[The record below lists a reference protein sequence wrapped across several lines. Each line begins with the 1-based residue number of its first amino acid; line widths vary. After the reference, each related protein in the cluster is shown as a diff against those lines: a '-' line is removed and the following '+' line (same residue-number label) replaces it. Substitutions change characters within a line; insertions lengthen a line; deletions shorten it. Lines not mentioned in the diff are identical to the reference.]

1 MKNSLIKTRNVKKFI
16 SLMDNLQ
23 KAPSNVS
30 KMALV
35 YGAFGLGKSQTIMWW
50 VTNNDAIYV
59 RCNHNISPRW
69 LLSEIVKEL
78 DEVPCYTSQ
87 RLFEQIE
94 EKLKYNP
101 KILVVDEIDYLF
113 SNKHTIETLRDIHDK
128 LGIPVLLVGMEL
140 ADKKLQKYGHI
151 NDRIFAKLKFEKL
164 SKEDFKEII
173 ETLSEVEFSDNAIK
187 YITNRNLQFRQ
198 IVKVITKA
206 EQLANTNKLDEIS
219 EEIIKGVINEE

>member
-1 MKNSLIKTRNVKKFI
+1 
-16 SLMDNLQ
+16 MDNLQ

-35 YGAFGLGKSQTIMWW
+35 YGSFGLGKSQTIMWW

-128 LGIPVLLVGMEL
+128 LGIPILLVGMEL

-173 ETLSEVEFSDNAIK
+173 ETLSEVKFSDNAIR

-198 IVKVITKA
+198 IVKLITKS
-206 EQLANTNKLDEIS
+206 EQLANTNKLSEIS

>member
-1 MKNSLIKTRNVKKFI
+1 
-16 SLMDNLQ
+16 MDNLQ

-128 LGIPVLLVGMEL
+128 LSIPVLLVGMEL

-173 ETLSEVEFSDNAIK
+173 ETLSEVEFSDNAIR
-187 YITNRNLQFRQ
+187 YIANRNLQFRQ
-198 IVKVITKA
+198 IVKVITKS
-206 EQLANTNKLDEIS
+206 EQLANTNKLSEIS

>member
-1 MKNSLIKTRNVKKFI
+1 MKNSLIKTRNVKRFI

-69 LLSEIVKEL
+69 LLNEIVKEL
-78 DEVPCYTSQ
+78 DEGPCYTSQ

-173 ETLSEVEFSDNAIK
+173 ETLSEVKFSDNAIK

-198 IVKVITKA
+198 LVKVITKA
-206 EQLANTNKLDEIS
+206 EQLANTNKLFEIS

>member
-173 ETLSEVEFSDNAIK
+173 ETLSEVKFSDNAIK

-206 EQLANTNKLDEIS
+206 EKLANTNKLSEIS

>member
-1 MKNSLIKTRNVKKFI
+1 MRNSLIKTKNVKRFI

-173 ETLSEVEFSDNAIK
+173 ETLSEVKFSDNAIK

-206 EQLANTNKLDEIS
+206 EQLANTNKFDEIS